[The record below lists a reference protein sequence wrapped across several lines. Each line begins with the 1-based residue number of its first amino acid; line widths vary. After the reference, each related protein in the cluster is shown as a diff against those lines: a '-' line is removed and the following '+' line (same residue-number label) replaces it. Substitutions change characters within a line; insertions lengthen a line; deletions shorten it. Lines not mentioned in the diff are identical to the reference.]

1 MSMTDPVADL
11 LTRIR
16 NAVAARKEKVD
27 VPHSR
32 LKEGVVDVLVREGY
46 VAEKQVV
53 ELDAAHRVMR
63 IRLRY
68 GPDGERIVSHIERV
82 SSPGCRVYRG
92 AGELPKVQG
101 GLGISVLSTN
111 RGVMSDREARANKLG
126 GEVLATIW

>member
-16 NAVAARKEKVD
+16 NAVSARKEKVD

-32 LKEGVVDVLVREGY
+32 LKEAVVDVMLREGY
-46 VAEKQVV
+46 LSEKQVV
-53 ELDAAHRVMR
+53 EVDAARKVMR

-68 GPDGERIVSHIERV
+68 GADGEKVLSHIQRV
-82 SSPGCRVYRG
+82 SSPGCRVYAG
-92 AGELPKVQG
+92 AEDLPKVQG
-101 GLGISVLSTN
+101 GMGISVVSTSQ
-111 RGVMSDREARANKLG
+111 GLLSDREARAKKVG

>member
-53 ELDAAHRVMR
+53 EVDAAHRVMR

-68 GPDGERIVSHIERV
+68 GPDGERIVNHIERV

-92 AGELPKVQG
+92 AGELPRIQG

-111 RGVMSDREARANKLG
+111 RGVMSDREAREKKLG
-126 GEVLATIW
+126 GEILATIW

>member
-16 NAVAARKEKVD
+16 NAVGARKEKVD

-46 VAEKQVV
+46 LSEKQVV
-53 ELDAAHRVMR
+53 EVDPVRKVMR
-63 IRLRY
+63 IRLKY
-68 GPDGERIVSHIERV
+68 GPDGERVLTHIQRV
-82 SSPGCRVYRG
+82 SSPGCRVYAG
-92 AGELPKVQG
+92 AADLKKVQG
-101 GLGISVLSTN
+101 GMGISVVSTSQ
-111 RGVMSDREARANKLG
+111 GLMSDREARSKSLG

>member
-46 VAEKQVV
+46 VADKQVV

-68 GPDGERIVSHIERV
+68 GPDGEHIVNHIERV

-92 AGELPKVQG
+92 AGELPKIQG

-111 RGVMSDREARANKLG
+111 RGVMSDREAREKKLG

>member
-16 NAVAARKEKVD
+16 NAVSARKEKVD

-32 LKEGVVDVLVREGY
+32 LKEAVVDVMIREGY
-46 VAEKQVV
+46 LSEKQVV
-53 ELDAAHRVMR
+53 EVSAARKVMR

-68 GPDGERIVSHIERV
+68 GADGEKVLSHIQRV
-82 SSPGCRVYRG
+82 SSPGCRVYAG

-101 GLGISVLSTN
+101 GMGISVVSTSQ
-111 RGVMSDREARANKLG
+111 GLLSDREARAKKVG